1 MKCDGETE
9 QVIGREGETA
19 TSLSRCLF
27 NSELRVVGFAPR
39 QFNRSTF
46 SLAERAA
53 QSVRFVMQ
61 MHFLKITSFILL
73 FCLTTSCAAQST
85 LQTPT
90 SKTETQ
96 PTQKTEMPNKLNVE
110 NIAAVM
116 VSLEVDGKNSLWV
129 LLAKDGSINRLGTG
143 AEDNTENDMFIGITS
158 PETFEKLRKQVEP
171 DIFKYEGEYSGNN
184 IVGKSCELQ
193 IAFKFTDNTEI
204 GSTWK
209 YGTKSS
215 GPPQEIK
222 RFVLASIEATE
233 SWLEEQ
239 KRVTKKK
246 S

>member
-1 MKCDGETE
+1 ML
-9 QVIGREGETA
+9 I
-19 TSLSRCLF
+19 
-27 NSELRVVGFAPR
+27 NS
-39 QFNRSTF
+39 STF
-46 SLAERAA
+46 SLDELAT
-53 QSVRFVMQ
+53 QFVRFERQ
-61 MHFLKITSFILL
+61 MHILKITSFVFL

-85 LQTPT
+85 SQIPMN
-90 SKTETQ
+90 KTETQ
-96 PTQKTEMPNKLNVE
+96 SPQKTEMTNKPNVE
-110 NIAAVM
+110 NIAAIM
-116 VSLEVDGKNSLWV
+116 VSLTIDGKNSLWV

-143 AEDNTENDMFIGITS
+143 AEDNTENDMFIGVTS
-158 PETFEKLRKQVEP
+158 PEAFEKLRKQVEP

-193 IAFKFTDNTEI
+193 VAFKFTDNKEI
-204 GSTWK
+204 GSTWR

-239 KRVTKKK
+239 RRATKKK

>member
-1 MKCDGETE
+1 ML
-9 QVIGREGETA
+9 I
-19 TSLSRCLF
+19 
-27 NSELRVVGFAPR
+27 NS
-39 QFNRSTF
+39 STF
-46 SLAERAA
+46 SLDELAT
-53 QSVRFVMQ
+53 QFVRFERQ
-61 MHFLKITSFILL
+61 MHILKITSFVFL

-85 LQTPT
+85 SQIPMN
-90 SKTETQ
+90 KTETQ
-96 PTQKTEMPNKLNVE
+96 SPQKTEMTNKPNVE
-110 NIAAVM
+110 NIAAIM
-116 VSLEVDGKNSLWV
+116 VSLTIDGKNSLWV

-143 AEDNTENDMFIGITS
+143 AEDNTENDMFIGVTS
-158 PETFEKLRKQVEP
+158 PEAFEKLRKQVEP

-193 IAFKFTDNTEI
+193 VAFKFTDNKEI
-204 GSTWK
+204 GSTWR

-239 KRVTKKK
+239 KRATKKK